1 MFSNNIIQQ
10 EQNRK
15 NQATANDHAHK
26 SAKIEGLLSKLGG
39 GNKKESI
46 QEKHGKLRAKGYI

>member
-15 NQATANDHAHK
+15 NQATANEHTHK
-26 SAKIEGLLSKLGG
+26 TAKLEGLLGILGHK
-39 GNKKESI
+39 KKESI
-46 QEKHGKLRAKGYI
+46 QERNHRLRQKGVF